1 MATKKKT
8 AKKKAATPV
17 KPITEKSKY
26 IQELASTKSTAEKK
40 AKSGHYVNNAEM
52 LALIIQHKINQ
63 KEAKKAKK
71 PKPKIPD
78 ILGKQLLLIAENLA
92 HKPNFHN
99 YPCRD
104 EMIGDAIENC
114 IMYFDNFNPKRSKYP
129 FAYFTKIIYYAFVRR
144 VQKEKKHLYVKYKAT
159 QQAGILHEAESGD
172 SEDGAQQFELYDN
185 IAEFIDKYEDA
196 QARAKAKSAATA
208 AAKIPVKKGLEK
220 LFEEPVAP
228 VIKQAITTKRR
239 VTA

>member
-1 MATKKKT
+1 MATAKKKT
-8 AKKKAATPV
+8 AKKKAAKKTNV
-17 KPITEKSKY
+17 TPITEKSKY
-26 IQELASTKSTAEKK
+26 IKELATTKSDPEKK
-40 AKSGHYVNNAEM
+40 AKSGHYVNNSEM
-52 LALIIQHKINQ
+52 LALIIQHKQNQ
-63 KEAKKAKK
+63 KEAKKNKL

-78 ILGKQLLLIAENLA
+78 ILGRQLLLIAENLS

-144 VQKEKKHLYVKYKAT
+144 VQKEKKSLYIKYKAT

-172 SEDGAQQFELYDN
+172 SEDGGGQFELYDN
-185 IAEFIDKYEDA
+185 IAEFIDKYEEA
-196 QARAKAKSAATA
+196 QARAKAKSAANA
-208 AAKIPVKKGLEK
+208 SAKAVPKKGLEK
-220 LFEEPVAP
+220 LF
-228 VIKQAITTKRR
+228 T
-239 VTA
+239 